1 MHGPA
6 RVAVTAATG
15 VLLAA
20 MCAGA
25 AAGLTLAWAG
35 PVLAETVASC
45 VCAAPDPSVPQYP
58 VAVDGDAD
66 SYAVLVGVAGPVV
79 DARVSVKV
87 ELWFHGPGA
96 ARRIDLAGSRW
107 KPGTLDTCIVEPA
120 AGQRYILTLFWL
132 PEAARWAQGSC
143 SPYGELGTELGRTL
157 LGQARAAYGSG
168 RPASA
173 LPATTA
179 DNRSPGDRS
188 GSARTLALLSLVFG
202 ASLVVSFAAA
212 GRRSR
217 QPASRQKVTAL

>member
-6 RVAVTAATG
+6 RIAVTAATG
-15 VLLAA
+15 VLFAA

-25 AAGLTLAWAG
+25 ATGLALAWPG
-35 PVLAETVASC
+35 PVLAETVGSC
-45 VCAAPDPSVPQYP
+45 LCAAPDPSVPQYP
-58 VAVDGDAD
+58 VDVDGEAD

-79 DARVSVKV
+79 DARMSVTV

-96 ARRIDLAGSRW
+96 ARRIDLAGSTW

-132 PEAARWAQGSC
+132 PEAARWIQGSC
-143 SPYGELGTELGRTL
+143 APYGALDTELGKTL

-173 LPATTA
+173 LPATTSA
-179 DNRSPGDRS
+179 LPTTGDTYGS
-188 GSARTLALLSLVFG
+188 GQAFTVLLLVFG
-202 ASLVVSFAAA
+202 ASLVISLAAV
-212 GRRSR
+212 GRRPR
-217 QPASRQKVTAL
+217 QPASSR